1 VKKMVFKNIKRIQ
14 TALPEV
20 LHIVMFYNDG
30 IIFQTTFEQDI
41 NIPKLGE
48 NIAKMLSHVQ
58 KLYEICNFDLVDYKK
73 LIFETENISLII
85 IKLGENSNLG
95 LFFKKEEDKDLKL
108 NAIKR
113 YLSRIEE
120 LIDMDKAELE
130 MKSFE
135 EKEEDNKK

>member
-1 VKKMVFKNIKRIQ
+1 MVFKNIKRIQ

-20 LHIVMFYNDG
+20 LHIVMFYNNG
-30 IIFQTTFEQDI
+30 TIFQTTFEQDI

-48 NIAKMLSHVQ
+48 NIAEILSHVQ

-108 NAIKR
+108 NAIRR

-130 MKSFE
+130 RQALE
-135 EKEEDNKK
+135 NKEEDNGK

>member
-1 VKKMVFKNIKRIQ
+1 MVFKNIKRIQ

-20 LHIVMFYNDG
+20 LHIVMFYNNG

>member
-1 VKKMVFKNIKRIQ
+1 MVFKNIKRIQ

-20 LHIVMFYNDG
+20 LHIVMFYNNG
-30 IIFQTTFEQDI
+30 IIFQTTFKQDI

>member
-1 VKKMVFKNIKRIQ
+1 MVFKNIKRIQ

-20 LHIVMFYNDG
+20 LHIVMFYNNG
-30 IIFQTTFEQDI
+30 IIFQTTFKQDI

-108 NAIKR
+108 NAIRR
-113 YLSRIEE
+113 YLSSIEE

-130 MKSFE
+130 MKSYE
-135 EKEEDNKK
+135 EKEEDYKK